1 MKRLPG
7 VTVQNNSIRLRGL
20 GSGYTQILIDGERPA
35 PGFSIDNLS
44 PDLVERIE
52 IIRAATAEFSTQAV
66 AGTVNIVMKKK
77 FTVSKREVNAGW
89 YSGTG
94 YSSQNLG
101 FNIAGK
107 AGDLAYS
114 IGGGAGHGTFG
125 SVTAGR
131 TLGYDSNVRNIL
143 ERTSSSANNGNNRYV
158 GLYSTLAW
166 TLPGGD
172 SLTMNPN
179 FNAYRYANKS
189 SSRTRYL
196 LGETTIYPI
205 AEGRNGGDGWSVDN
219 SVNWIKKFSEGAKL
233 DLKLNGYVGGRRNDS
248 FSQSFDLDNTQTLE
262 RSTLGPLR
270 DSRA

>member
-1 MKRLPG
+1 M
-7 VTVQNNSIRLRGL
+7 
-20 GSGYTQILIDGERPA
+20 
-35 PGFSIDNLS
+35 
-44 PDLVERIE
+44 
-52 IIRAATAEFSTQAV
+52 
-66 AGTVNIVMKKK
+66 
-77 FTVSKREVNAGW
+77 
-89 YSGTG
+89 
-94 YSSQNLG
+94 
-101 FNIAGK
+101 
-107 AGDLAYS
+107 
-114 IGGGAGHGTFG
+114 
-125 SVTAGR
+125 
-131 TLGYDSNVRNIL
+131 RNIL

-205 AEGRNGGDGWSVDN
+205 AEGRNGGDGWSVGN